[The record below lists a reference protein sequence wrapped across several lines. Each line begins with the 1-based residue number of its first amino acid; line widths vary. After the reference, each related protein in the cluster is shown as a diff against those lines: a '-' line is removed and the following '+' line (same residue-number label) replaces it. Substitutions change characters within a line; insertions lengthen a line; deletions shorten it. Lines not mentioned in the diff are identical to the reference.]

1 MNVRPLPILIL
12 ILFTVIFHSCEKA
25 ERVDPAIRTNEAQNI
40 GTTQATIIGD
50 LQDLGARTNWDFGF
64 VWFDQP
70 GTNINSG
77 TPIYLGN
84 RSELGVYSS
93 LLENLS
99 PGTTYYYKSFVAD
112 PGFTRIYYGGEMD
125 FTTLP

>member
-12 ILFTVIFHSCEKA
+12 ILFTGIFHSCEKA
-25 ERVDPAIRTNEAQNI
+25 ERVDPIIRSNEAQNI
-40 GTTQATIIGD
+40 GTTQATIVGE
-50 LQDLGARTNWDFGF
+50 LQDFGARTNWDFGF
-64 VWFDQP
+64 VWSDQP

-77 TPIYLGN
+77 IQIDLGN
-84 RSELGVYSS
+84 RSELGVYSV

-99 PGTTYYYKSFVAD
+99 PGTTYYYVSYVAD
-112 PGFTRIYYGGEMD
+112 PGFTRIYYGQERD